1 MGVGHGAC
9 ASRVLRCNWRRC
21 WSLHRSVALSP
32 FATTSTDR
40 RVRPY
45 RSSTDVGDVRSYVTG
60 HLPPPD
66 TCFPPKST
74 IADICPTVLDDCV
87 DVDDK
92 TLCPRPW
99 AAFIGLDVVGNCYL
113 SNWGE
118 PIKKKSPQYDCN
130 NQTLVKPG
138 LNLTLKPDP
147 NTNRT
152 PNLTPYW
159 PQNALALASSS
170 VRLGP
175 ELPWLWPQAPL
186 ALVPSS
192 VRLGL
197 EGEVLEH
204 THAAPGNG

>member
-1 MGVGHGAC
+1 MLIPSQKCRSKSIRNIDRSPCTSVPQFH
-9 ASRVLRCNWRRC
+9 WRRGRTVVYDRTFAP
-21 WSLHRSVALSP
+21 SGHLLSP
-32 FATTSTDR
+32 EIYHR
-40 RVRPY
+40 GY
-45 RSSTDVGDVRSYVTG
+45 
-60 HLPPPD
+60 L
-66 TCFPPKST
+66 
-74 IADICPTVLDDCV
+74 PTVLDDCV
-87 DVDDK
+87 DDDDK

-118 PIKKKSPQYDCN
+118 SIKKKSPQYDCN

-147 NTNRT
+147 NTNCT

-175 ELPWLWPQAPL
+175 ELPWPWPQAPL